1 VSRASDVES
10 SIMGSGDE
18 GGASKLTS
26 NWREKMIGALCE
38 SKKKCDDPLV
48 ADPISLKGRKRG
60 WTLEM
65 KQF

>member
-1 VSRASDVES
+1 
-10 SIMGSGDE
+10 MGSGDE